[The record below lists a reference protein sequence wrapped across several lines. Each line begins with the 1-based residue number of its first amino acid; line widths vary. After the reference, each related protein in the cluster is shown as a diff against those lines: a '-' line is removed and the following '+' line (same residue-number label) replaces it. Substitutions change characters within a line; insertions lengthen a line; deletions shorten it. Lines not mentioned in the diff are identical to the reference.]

1 MVLLSDRDILNEI
14 KRGDIQIDPFDVENL
29 GSNSYDLHLDE
40 TLKVYTDDVLDSRGE
55 PTVEELTIP
64 EDGLVLEPNRVY
76 LGSTMEWTRTRH
88 LVPRL
93 EGKSSMARLGV
104 SVVSDGGFGDVDF
117 AGCWTLELSVR
128 QPVKI
133 YPDMA
138 ICQISYVTTGPCDMP
153 YSNKDSARYADY
165 SEAQEY
171 KPPRDR
177 SGDREAVGGI
187 IDGDEDSFNHGFRL
201 PVVQCDHAQDLP
213 LPQRATTGS
222 SAVDLLAA
230 VEEPVILEPDEIE
243 LIDSGI
249 KISLPE
255 GLEAQVR
262 ARSGLASDGIV
273 VPNGPGTIDSDYRGE
288 VKVLLQNLSEEPF
301 TIERG
306 DRIAQLSVQRV
317 QRFEWDECES
327 LDDTERGSGGFGSTG
342 INQDVSSNGKP
353 TTENVETIT
362 D

>member
-1 MVLLSDRDILNEI
+1 MLLSDRDIINEI
-14 KRGDIQIDPFDVENL
+14 QRGDIEIDPFDIENL
-29 GSNSYDLHLDE
+29 GSNSYDLHLDD
-40 TLKVYTDDVLDSRGE
+40 TLKVYTDDILDAREEQS
-55 PTVEELTIP
+55 VEEITIP

-76 LGSTMEWTRTRH
+76 LGSTVEWTRTRH

-133 YPDMA
+133 YPEMA

-153 YSNKDSARYADY
+153 YSNKGSARYSDY

-171 KPPRDR
+171 KPPKDR

-187 IDGDEDSFNHGFRL
+187 VNGDEDSFNHGLRI
-201 PVVQCDHAQDLP
+201 PVVQCEHAQDLP

-222 SAVDLLAA
+222 SAVDLVAA
-230 VEEPVILEPDEIE
+230 IEEDVTLEPDEIE

-262 ARSGLASDGIV
+262 ARSGLASDGII

-288 VKVLLQNLSEEPF
+288 VKVLLQNLSDEPF

-306 DRIAQLSVQRV
+306 DRIAQMTVQRV
-317 QRFEWDECES
+317 QRFEWDPCES
-327 LDDTERGSGGFGSTG
+327 LDDTDRGAGGFGSTG
-342 INQDVSSNGKP
+342 VKGNVSENGDRDRSKS
-353 TTENVETIT
+353 IKQ
-362 D
+362 

>member
-1 MVLLSDRDILNEI
+1 MLLSDRDILNEI
-14 KRGDIQIDPFDVENL
+14 KRGDIEIDPFDNL

-40 TLKVYTDDVLDSRGE
+40 TLKIYTDDVLDSRGE
-55 PTVEELTIP
+55 PSVEELVIP
-64 EDGLVLEPNRVY
+64 EDGLVLEPGRVY

-128 QPVKI
+128 QPVRI
-133 YPDMA
+133 YPEMA

-153 YSNKDSARYADY
+153 YSNKGSARYADY
-165 SEAQEY
+165 DQAQEY

-187 IDGDEDSFNHGFRL
+187 IEDDEESFNHGFRI
-201 PVVQCDHAQDLP
+201 PVVQCDHAEDLP

-230 VEEPVILEPDEIE
+230 VDEPVTLQPGKIK
-243 LIDSGI
+243 LIDTGI

-288 VKVLLQNLSEEPF
+288 IKVLLQNHGDDSF
-301 TIERG
+301 SIERG
-306 DRIAQLSVQRV
+306 DRIAQLTVQRV
-317 QRFEWDECES
+317 QRFEWDPVES
-327 LDDTERGSGGFGSTG
+327 LDNTIRGTGGFGSTG
-342 INQDVSSNGKP
+342 ISEAISENGNP
-353 TTENVETIT
+353 TGEETQT
-362 D
+362 LAD